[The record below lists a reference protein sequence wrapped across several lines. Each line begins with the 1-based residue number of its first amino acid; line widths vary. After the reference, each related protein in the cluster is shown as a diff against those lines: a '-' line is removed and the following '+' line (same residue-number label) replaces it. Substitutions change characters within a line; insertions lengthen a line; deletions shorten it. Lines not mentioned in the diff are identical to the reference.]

1 MQKSQRSRLRRG
13 TGLPRSW
20 KLGRQGRK
28 PVACAPGTQ
37 KAAEYFPKQISAPWT
52 DRERARRRR
61 HQIHLSGLRLHPRP
75 ACMAVT
81 HPVPAAALLGP
92 HAASFLNTPLLT
104 RIDAPR
110 CPQNQIS
117 ASQLRCSCSLGYLEV
132 SLPCP
137 TPPPPPCA
145 LEHGVGALGW
155 KLHKANASTRGPQ
168 APLGLPSKLR
178 PKPPSSPSGSA
189 PSPDTPLLAGR
200 WPCAHSRGMGPWF
213 SFSLVSSPCTGPQA
227 AAAHSHSP
235 PECPPITIT
244 APSFSK
250 PQHPPRPP
258 SAASPASRA
267 PAAWGRQRAV
277 PVQLLG

>member
-52 DRERARRRR
+52 GRERARRRR
-61 HQIHLSGLRLHPRP
+61 QREFICHGCGCIPDPPARP
-75 ACMAVT
+75 SPT
-81 HPVPAAALLGP
+81 QRPLLGP

-110 CPQNQIS
+110 RPQHQIS
-117 ASQLRCSCSLGYLEV
+117 ASQLRHPCSLGYLEV
-132 SLPCP
+132 ALPCP
-137 TPPPPPCA
+137 IPPPPPCA
-145 LEHGVGALGW
+145 LAHSVGALGW

-178 PKPPSSPSGSA
+178 PKPPSSPLGSA

-200 WPCAHSRGMGPWF
+200 WPCARSRGMGPWF
-213 SFSLVSSPCTGPQA
+213 SFSLVSSPCTGPRA
-227 AAAHSHSP
+227 AAAHGHSP

-267 PAAWGRQRAV
+267 PAARGRQRAV